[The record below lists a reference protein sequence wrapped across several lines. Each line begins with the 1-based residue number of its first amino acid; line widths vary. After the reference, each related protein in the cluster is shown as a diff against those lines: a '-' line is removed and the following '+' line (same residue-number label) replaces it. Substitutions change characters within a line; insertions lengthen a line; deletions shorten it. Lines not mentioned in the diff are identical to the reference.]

1 MEKHILSK
9 STYIKGEQCLK
20 ALYLYKKRYF
30 LRDRMPPERVAVF
43 TRGIR
48 LGLLAQQLFPGGIDC
63 GIKSPRGYQKAIDKT
78 RNAMNTGVRTIYEAA
93 FLKHNTLIFLD
104 ILVKKDDG
112 WHAYEVKS
120 SVKLSETY
128 YKDAALQNY
137 VLKESGVDIKS
148 FNLIYINRNYSY
160 EKFQEI
166 EKAFII
172 EDVTEEVESRYETT
186 AENIKKQLTILLQP
200 HSPKIKP
207 GLQCR
212 EPYDCDFI
220 GHCWKHLPEKSVFDI
235 ASLMFK
241 EKVEIYENQGAEPEV
256 AIKLFSLGTTTYNQL
271 KSLIDNKL
279 IVNKKNLDDFL
290 KGNKIAFIQMLFF
303 YPALPVFEN
312 TTPYRKIPFGFAIDI
327 VDGSLKTISTEI
339 FLAKQDKNPE
349 GLIKTKAEELL
360 KDYDKVFY
368 FADNDNEAEIKLAG
382 SYNLNDIFTQGI
394 VTAPNLRDY
403 RFHSIYQAIT
413 GKQPWHKK
421 IRIEQQAANVYEKAF
436 RNNFSDENELI
447 DIEKFLTERLKYIK
461 VLFVKL
467 SEI

>member
-20 ALYLYKKRYF
+20 ALYLHKKRYF

-235 ASLMFK
+235 ASLTFK
-241 EKVEIYENQGAEPEV
+241 EKIEIYEKYGADAED
-256 AIKLFSLGTTTYNQL
+256 AIKLFEPGTITYNQL

-279 IVNKKNLDDFL
+279 IVDRVNLDDFL
-290 KGNKIAFIQMLFF
+290 KGNKIAFIQLLYF

-312 TTPYRKIPFGFAIDI
+312 TTPYKKIPFGFAIEI
-327 VDGSLKTISTEI
+327 VDGSLESVSAVM
-339 FLAKQDKNPE
+339 FLAKQNNNPE
-349 GLIKTKAEELL
+349 MLIKTKVEELL
-360 KDYDKVFY
+360 KDCDKVFY
-368 FADNDNEAEIKLAG
+368 YADSDNDAG
-382 SYNLNDIFTQGI
+382 LETDGKFNLNDIFTNGT
-394 VTAPNLRDY
+394 VAAPKMSDY
-403 RFHSIYQAIT
+403 RFSTVYQSIT
-413 GKQPWHKK
+413 GEIPRYKK

-447 DIEKFLTERLKYIK
+447 DIEVFLSERLKYIK
-461 VLFVKL
+461 TLYSRL